1 MQIHVTDRAKE
12 AIRHL
17 GDNQTITIAYEFTGG
32 CQGLQEFQLHAS
44 PGTAPDVRAA
54 DEDTLHLIEPSPVL
68 DYHPTLKWMLKNK
81 NQTIANNIHL
91 YEQTEA

>member
-1 MQIHVTDRAKE
+1 MQIQLTDRAAD
-12 AIRHL
+12 AIRRL
-17 GDNQTITIAYEFTGG
+17 EDKQTITIAYEFTGG

-44 PGTAPDVRAA
+44 PGTTPEARAA
-54 DEDTLHLIEPSPVL
+54 DEDTWHLLEPSPVL